1 MSFSSTHVE
10 GHCASAALTPA
21 PLLDRGGLSTAVP
34 GHIRTHL
41 DVSRRLGIA
50 PPQPTGSSWIEMCGR
65 YNLISNLTV
74 PGERFG
80 FDPIQLTL
88 ESA

>member
-1 MSFSSTHVE
+1 MLPV
-10 GHCASAALTPA
+10 
-21 PLLDRGGLSTAVP
+21 AVP
-34 GHIRTHL
+34 AGALRGPARSHL

-50 PPQPTGSSWIEMCGR
+50 PLQSTGSSWIEMCGR